1 MDIETRKRKF
11 VQEFLDLQNKEFL
24 ALFEELFYSVST
36 ESDEKIKSMNIEEL
50 NRGIDQALLT

>member
-11 VQEFLDLQNKEFL
+11 VQEFLDLQKKEFL

-50 NRGIDQALLT
+50 NRGIDQSLLT

>member
-50 NRGIDQALLT
+50 NRGIDQSLLT